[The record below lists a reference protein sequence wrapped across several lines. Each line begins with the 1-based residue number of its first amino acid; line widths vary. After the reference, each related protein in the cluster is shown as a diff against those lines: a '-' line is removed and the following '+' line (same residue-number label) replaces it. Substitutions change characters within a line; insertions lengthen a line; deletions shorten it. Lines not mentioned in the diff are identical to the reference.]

1 MDGLIKPLHIIC
13 YEIEDHSQLFFLQT
27 GLAEGLFSTLSSPS
41 LSYLS
46 CCSLPPAQ
54 QSLLAAIA
62 RHRALTHLHPCL
74 WET

>member
-27 GLAEGLFSTLSSPS
+27 GLAEGLFSTLSSP